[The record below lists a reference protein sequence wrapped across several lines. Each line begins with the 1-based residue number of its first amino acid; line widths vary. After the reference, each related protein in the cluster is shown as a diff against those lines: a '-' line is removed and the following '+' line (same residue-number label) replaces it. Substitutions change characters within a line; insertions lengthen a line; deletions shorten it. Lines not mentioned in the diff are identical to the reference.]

1 LETARH
7 WTCSGVGR
15 AREARG
21 RGQQPRNRAT
31 GVAKKEPYLVG
42 VPVEELLLLQV
53 SNVSDN
59 NSRSERI
66 DDGVRLVVHDEAIV
80 DASAEADDRVK
91 SK

>member
-1 LETARH
+1 MDLL
-7 WTCSGVGR
+7 GR
-15 AREARG
+15 REGERG
-21 RGQQPRNRAT
+21 AGEGSAAAQSCD
-31 GVAKKEPYLVG
+31 GGAKKEPYLVG